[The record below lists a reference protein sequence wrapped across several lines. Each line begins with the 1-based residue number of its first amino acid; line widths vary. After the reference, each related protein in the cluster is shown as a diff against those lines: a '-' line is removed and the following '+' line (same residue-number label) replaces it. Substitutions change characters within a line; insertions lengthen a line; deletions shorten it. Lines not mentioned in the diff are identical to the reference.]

1 MTAKKYTMKY
11 YKCHS
16 GCCYATSN
24 KTCFK
29 KHLNSITHMINNR
42 LKHKN
47 ACRRCI
53 DGEPY
58 DGRHLNYHEMS
69 LDESSVD
76 EFNDVLMNDRLV
88 DFQLN
93 DGMVKIACDLNINT
107 LSWYCDS
114 DIINCGI

>member
-16 GCCYATSN
+16 GCCYVTSN

-47 ACRRCI
+47 ACKRCI
-53 DGEPY
+53 DGDPY
-58 DGRHLNYHEMS
+58 DGTHLNYHDMVMQ
-69 LDESSVD
+69 ESSVD
-76 EFNDVLMNDRLV
+76 EFNKQLMNDRLV
-88 DFQLN
+88 DFHLSE
-93 DGMVKIACDLNINT
+93 DMVESACDINIKDV
-107 LSWYCDS
+107 SWYLAF
-114 DIINCGI
+114 